1 MASKCLRGN
10 IKESI
15 AKIRKAFM
23 AGVNSVQPHELIK
36 KHLQRKAE
44 SLEINKVNYALR
56 NNVYV
61 IGFGKAVIGMI
72 RPVEEA
78 LRNSDG
84 TSHIQEGVISVPI
97 GIQDTFA
104 EKPHLLPNENSIIE
118 IVEGAKNNI
127 PDEAAYAGAR
137 KILSLVQRLKEN
149 DLLLVLISG
158 GGSALLPYPTPPL
171 TLHEKSELVKSLSKK
186 GATITELNTVRK
198 AVSQTKGGKLA
209 SATKAE
215 IVTLILSDIIGSP
228 LDMIAS
234 GPTVCNTDPVD
245 AAENIL
251 LKYDITITENL
262 KHILDENALEKRKTN
277 PNVNNCIIGSNETA
291 LSEVLDSIT
300 KTESDCQP
308 VILSSSL
315 SGEAGHIGRKMAGFA
330 ADVLEILCG
339 NKDLQISES
348 DLCDLCINENK
359 PSLMDALEICRK
371 NKTPIWLIFGG
382 ETTVEVK
389 GSGRGGRNQEMVLAF
404 SMSFEE
410 KLQGSTSTGEV
421 VFLSGGTDGID
432 GPTDAAG
439 AITYWSSFNSEVK
452 SQLKE
457 AKEQGLNPDD
467 FLRNNDSYAYFS
479 QLSSGQY
486 LLQPGHTGTNVMD
499 LQILLINP
507 FN

>member
-1 MASKCLRGN
+1 MESPFQDYCIPNVCIPFTDPWLLYSLHRKVNPGKIMASKCLRGN
-10 IKESI
+10 VKESI

-84 TSHIQEGVISVPI
+84 TNHIQEGVISVPI

-158 GGSALLPYPTPPL
+158 GGSALLPFPTPPL

-330 ADVLEILCG
+330 ADVLEMLCG

-410 KLQGSTSTGEV
+410 VYQNTSLV
-421 VFLSGGTDGID
+421 
-432 GPTDAAG
+432 
-439 AITYWSSFNSEVK
+439 
-452 SQLKE
+452 LKY
-457 AKEQGLNPDD
+457 KQ
-467 FLRNNDSYAYFS
+467 
-479 QLSSGQY
+479 
-486 LLQPGHTGTNVMD
+486 
-499 LQILLINP
+499 
-507 FN
+507 

>member
-1 MASKCLRGN
+1 MASKYLKGN
-10 IKESI
+10 IQESI
-15 AKIRKAFM
+15 SRIRKAFM
-23 AGVNSVQPHELIK
+23 AGVDSVQPHELIE
-36 KHLQRKAE
+36 KHLQRNNE
-44 SLEINKVNYALR
+44 SLEINKGKYSLT

-61 IGFGKAVIGMI
+61 VGFGKAVIGMV

-78 LRNSDG
+78 LKNSDG
-84 TSHIQEGVISVPI
+84 TSHVKEGVISVPI

-104 EKPHLLPNENSIIE
+104 KKLHLLPSEDSVIE

-127 PDEAAYAGAR
+127 PDEAAYAAAR
-137 KILSLVQRLKEN
+137 KILSLVQRLKKD

-171 TLHEKSELVKSLSKK
+171 TLNEKSELVKSLSKK

-198 AVSQTKGGKLA
+198 ALSLTKGGKLA
-209 SATKAE
+209 SATEAQV
-215 IVTLILSDIIGSP
+215 VTLILSDIIGSP

-251 LKYDITITENL
+251 KKHGIIITENL
-262 KHILDENALEKRKTN
+262 KHVLDRNAFDKREAN
-277 PNVNNCIIGSNETA
+277 PNVSNCIIGSNETA
-291 LSEVLDSIT
+291 LSGVLSSIT
-300 KTESDCQP
+300 KTENKDCQSI
-308 VILSSSL
+308 ILSSSL
-315 SGEAGHIGRKMAGFA
+315 SGEAGNIGSKMAGFA
-330 ADVLEILCG
+330 SNILEILCG

-348 DLCDLCINENK
+348 DLCDLCINEGK
-359 PSLMDALEICRK
+359 TSLIDALGSCRK

-382 ETTVEVK
+382 ETTVQVK

-404 SMSFEE
+404 SMSFE
-410 KLQGSTSTGEV
+410 KLQGTCTGEV

-439 AITYWSSFNSEVK
+439 AVTYWSSFNSGVK

-467 FLRNNDSYAYFS
+467 FLNNNDSYTYFS

-499 LQILLINP
+499 LQILFINP